1 METPGRNPWVV
12 LGLAADSTL
21 ADARRAF
28 RSLAKRAHPDAGGD
42 AQAFIEAVDAFGALR
57 PLLPT
62 AGHAARSHADRGH
75 ADRGHAD
82 RRAAPYDWT
91 SPAPRRTWW
100 DAARSPRPAP
110 PAGPVVNLEF
120 AAVLARELNRLQ
132 APAEAA

>member
-57 PLLPT
+57 HLLPT
-62 AGHAARSHADRGH
+62 AGH